1 MPSVF
6 QRDEQL
12 LDLEVHFRRTL
23 LAAGGQVFQQ
33 LLQQRVDQID
43 AAYQPRAEQIR
54 MGRRALTTATLF
66 GQVQIQR
73 DYYYDGQKGHC
84 PADAALG
91 FEGCCTPALSRL
103 ICRSAAEQSYGA
115 ASRDLQEYGGVE
127 VQERQIQRTVLRIGP
142 DTEAWLQKQPCGT
155 QAVPVM
161 YLGCDG
167 TGAPMRRE
175 ELVGRKGKGPEGQA
189 KTREVKLGAVFTQ
202 HVRDEKGRPIRDH
215 ASTTYLASFESV
227 EDFAP
232 QLRQEAIRRGVGQ
245 AGQVVFLS
253 DGAAWTE
260 ELQRQNFPN
269 AVSILDFYHAAERVH
284 ALAKATVGAEDGA
297 AKKQASR
304 WIKHLLRDR
313 VDRLIGEARTAL
325 PKSGQNRQLAR
336 EQIDFFNGHKNRMRY
351 GTYRR
356 KGWFIG
362 SGVVEAGC
370 KTVIGKRL
378 KQSGMF
384 WSETGAS
391 CVLNFRTLLLS
402 SRFDAFWRDRQNDL
416 AGKNDPLPLS

>member
-1 MPSVF
+1 MPSAF
-6 QRDEQL
+6 HRDEQL
-12 LDLEVHFRRTL
+12 LDLEVHFRKIL
-23 LAAGGQVFQQ
+23 LTAGSQVFGR
-33 LLQQRVDQID
+33 LLQQRVDQMD
-43 AAYQPRAEQIR
+43 ADYPPRAEQIR
-54 MGRRALTTATLF
+54 MGRRPLTTATLF

-73 DYYYDGQKGHC
+73 DYYYDGDKGHC

-91 FEGCCTPALSRL
+91 FEGCCTPALTRL
-103 ICRSAAEQSYGA
+103 ICRSAAQQPYGA

-127 VQERQIQRTVLRIGP
+127 VEERQIQRTVLRTGH
-142 DTEAWLQKQPCGT
+142 DTQAWLHKQPCST

-175 ELVGRKGKGPEGQA
+175 ELVGRKGKGPDGQA
-189 KTREVKLGAVFTQ
+189 KTREVKLGVVFTQ

-215 ASTTYLASFESV
+215 ASTTYLASFDRV

-253 DGAAWTE
+253 DGAVWTE

-269 AVSILDFYHAAERVH
+269 AASILDFYHAAERVH
-284 ALAKATVGAEDGA
+284 ALAKATVCAEDGA
-297 AKKQASR
+297 AKKQANR
-304 WIKHLLRDR
+304 WIKHLLRDQ
-313 VDRLIGEARTAL
+313 VDRVITEARVAL
-325 PKSGQNRQLAR
+325 PKRSPNRQLAQ
-336 EQIDFFNGHKNRMRY
+336 EQIDFLDGHKNRMKY

-416 AGKNDPLPLS
+416 AAKNDPLPLS

>member
-1 MPSVF
+1 MPSAF
-6 QRDEQL
+6 HRDEQL
-12 LDLEVHFRRTL
+12 LDLEVHFRKIL
-23 LAAGGQVFQQ
+23 LTAGSQVFGR

-43 AAYQPRAEQIR
+43 ADYHPRAEQIR
-54 MGRRALTTATLF
+54 MGRRPLTTATLF

-73 DYYYDGQKGHC
+73 DYYYDGYKGHC

-91 FEGCCTPALSRL
+91 FEGCCTPALARL
-103 ICRSAAEQSYGA
+103 ICRSAAQQPYGA

-127 VQERQIQRTVLRIGP
+127 VEERQIQRTVLRTGP
-142 DTEAWLQKQPCGT
+142 DTQAWLQKQPGST

-175 ELVGRKGKGPEGQA
+175 ELVGRKGKGPDGQA
-189 KTREVKLGAVFTQ
+189 KTREVKLGVVFTQ

-215 ASTTYLASFESV
+215 ASTTYLASFDRV

-253 DGAAWTE
+253 DGAVWTE

-269 AVSILDFYHAAERVH
+269 AASILDFYHAAERVH
-284 ALAKATVGAEDGA
+284 ALAKATVCAEDGA
-297 AKKQASR
+297 AKKQANR
-304 WIKHLLRDR
+304 WIKHLLRDQ
-313 VDRLIGEARTAL
+313 VDRVITEARVAL
-325 PKSGQNRQLAR
+325 PKRSPNRQLAE
-336 EQIDFFNGHKNRMRY
+336 EQIDFLNGHKIRMKY

-402 SRFDAFWRDRQNDL
+402 SRFDAFWRDRLNDL
-416 AGKNDPLPLS
+416 AAKNDPLPLS

>member
-1 MPSVF
+1 
-6 QRDEQL
+6 
-12 LDLEVHFRRTL
+12 
-23 LAAGGQVFQQ
+23 
-33 LLQQRVDQID
+33 
-43 AAYQPRAEQIR
+43 
-54 MGRRALTTATLF
+54 MGRRPLTTATLF

-73 DYYYDGQKGHC
+73 DYYYDGYKGHC

-91 FEGCCTPALSRL
+91 FEGCCTPALARL
-103 ICRSAAEQSYGA
+103 ICRSAAQQPYGA

-127 VQERQIQRTVLRIGP
+127 VEERQIQRTVLRTGP
-142 DTEAWLQKQPCGT
+142 DTQAWLQKQPGST

-175 ELVGRKGKGPEGQA
+175 ELVGRKGKGPDGQA
-189 KTREVKLGAVFTQ
+189 KTREVKLGVVFTQ

-215 ASTTYLASFESV
+215 ASTTYLASFDRV

-253 DGAAWTE
+253 DGAVWTE

-269 AVSILDFYHAAERVH
+269 AASILDFYHAAERVH
-284 ALAKATVGAEDGA
+284 ALARATVCAEDGA
-297 AKKQASR
+297 AKKQANR
-304 WIKHLLRDR
+304 WIKHLLRDQ
-313 VDRLIGEARTAL
+313 VDRVITEARVAL
-325 PKSGQNRQLAR
+325 PKRSPNRQLAQ
-336 EQIDFFNGHKNRMRY
+336 EQIDFLNGHKIRMKY

-416 AGKNDPLPLS
+416 AAKNDPLPLS

>member
-1 MPSVF
+1 MPSAF
-6 QRDEQL
+6 HRDEQL
-12 LDLEVHFRRTL
+12 LDLEVHFRKIL
-23 LAAGGQVFQQ
+23 LTAGSQVFGR

-43 AAYQPRAEQIR
+43 ADYHPRAEQIR
-54 MGRRALTTATLF
+54 MGRRPLTTATLF

-73 DYYYDGQKGHC
+73 DYYYDGYKGHC

-91 FEGCCTPALSRL
+91 FEGCCTPALARL
-103 ICRSAAEQSYGA
+103 ICRSAAQQPYGA

-127 VQERQIQRTVLRIGP
+127 VEERQIQRTVLRTGP
-142 DTEAWLQKQPCGT
+142 DTQAWLQKQPGST
-155 QAVPVM
+155 RAVPVM

-175 ELVGRKGKGPEGQA
+175 ELVGRKGKGPDGQA
-189 KTREVKLGAVFTQ
+189 KTREVKLGVVFTQ

-215 ASTTYLASFESV
+215 ASTTYLASFDRV

-253 DGAAWTE
+253 DGAVWTE

-269 AVSILDFYHAAERVH
+269 AASILDFYHAAERVH
-284 ALAKATVGAEDGA
+284 ALARATVCAEDGA
-297 AKKQASR
+297 AKKQANR
-304 WIKHLLRDR
+304 WIKHLLRDQ
-313 VDRLIGEARTAL
+313 VDRVITEARVAL
-325 PKSGQNRQLAR
+325 PKRSPNRQLAQ
-336 EQIDFFNGHKNRMRY
+336 EQIDFLNGHKIRMKY

-416 AGKNDPLPLS
+416 AAKNDPLPLS

>member
-1 MPSVF
+1 
-6 QRDEQL
+6 
-12 LDLEVHFRRTL
+12 
-23 LAAGGQVFQQ
+23 
-33 LLQQRVDQID
+33 
-43 AAYQPRAEQIR
+43 
-54 MGRRALTTATLF
+54 
-66 GQVQIQR
+66 
-73 DYYYDGQKGHC
+73 
-84 PADAALG
+84 
-91 FEGCCTPALSRL
+91 
-103 ICRSAAEQSYGA
+103 
-115 ASRDLQEYGGVE
+115 
-127 VQERQIQRTVLRIGP
+127 
-142 DTEAWLQKQPCGT
+142 
-155 QAVPVM
+155 
-161 YLGCDG
+161 
-167 TGAPMRRE
+167 MRRE
-175 ELVGRKGKGPEGQA
+175 ELVGRKGKGPDGQA
-189 KTREVKLGAVFTQ
+189 KTREVKLGVVFTQ

-215 ASTTYLASFESV
+215 ASTTYLASFDRV

-253 DGAAWTE
+253 DGAVWTE

-269 AVSILDFYHAAERVH
+269 AASILDFYHAAERVH
-284 ALAKATVGAEDGA
+284 ALAKATVCAEDGA

-304 WIKHLLRDR
+304 WIKHLLRDQ
-313 VDRLIGEARTAL
+313 VDRVITEARVAL
-325 PKSGQNRQLAR
+325 PKRSPNRQLAQ
-336 EQIDFFNGHKNRMRY
+336 EQIDFLNGHKNRMKY

-416 AGKNDPLPLS
+416 AAKNDPLPLS

>member
-1 MPSVF
+1 MPSAF
-6 QRDEQL
+6 HRDEQL
-12 LDLEVHFRRTL
+12 LDLEVHFRKIL
-23 LAAGGQVFQQ
+23 LTAGSQVFGR
-33 LLQQRVDQID
+33 LLQQRVDQMD
-43 AAYQPRAEQIR
+43 ADYPPRAEQIR
-54 MGRRALTTATLF
+54 MGRRPLTTATLF

-73 DYYYDGQKGHC
+73 DYYYDGDKGHC

-91 FEGCCTPALSRL
+91 LEGCCTPALARL
-103 ICRSAAEQSYGA
+103 ICRSAAQQPYGA

-127 VQERQIQRTVLRIGP
+127 VEERQIQRTVLRTGP
-142 DTEAWLQKQPCGT
+142 DTQAWLHKQPCST

-175 ELVGRKGKGPEGQA
+175 ELVGRKGKGSDGQA
-189 KTREVKLGAVFTQ
+189 KTREVKLGVVFTQ

-215 ASTTYLASFESV
+215 ASTTYLASFDRV

-253 DGAAWTE
+253 DGAVWTE
-260 ELQRQNFPN
+260 DLQRQNFPN
-269 AVSILDFYHAAERVH
+269 AASILDFYHAAERVH
-284 ALAKATVGAEDGA
+284 ALAKATVCAEDGA
-297 AKKQASR
+297 AKKQANR
-304 WIKHLLRDR
+304 WIKHLLRDQ
-313 VDRLIGEARTAL
+313 VDRVITEARVAL
-325 PKSGQNRQLAR
+325 PKRSPNRQLAQ
-336 EQIDFFNGHKNRMRY
+336 EQIDFLNGHKNRMKY

-416 AGKNDPLPLS
+416 AAKNDPLPLS

>member
-1 MPSVF
+1 MPSAF
-6 QRDEQL
+6 HRDEQL
-12 LDLEVHFRRTL
+12 LDLEVHFRKIL
-23 LAAGGQVFQQ
+23 LTAGSQVFGR

-43 AAYQPRAEQIR
+43 ADYHPRAEQIR
-54 MGRRALTTATLF
+54 MGRRPLTTATLF

-73 DYYYDGQKGHC
+73 DYYYDGYKGHC

-91 FEGCCTPALSRL
+91 FEGCCTPALARL
-103 ICRSAAEQSYGA
+103 ICRSAAQQPYGA

-127 VQERQIQRTVLRIGP
+127 VEERQIQRTVLRTGP
-142 DTEAWLQKQPCGT
+142 DTQAWLQKQPGST

-175 ELVGRKGKGPEGQA
+175 ELVGRKGKGPDGQA
-189 KTREVKLGAVFTQ
+189 KTREVKLGVVFTQ

-215 ASTTYLASFESV
+215 ASTTYLASFDRV

-253 DGAAWTE
+253 DGAVWTE

-269 AVSILDFYHAAERVH
+269 AASILDFYHAAERVH
-284 ALAKATVGAEDGA
+284 ALARATVCAEDGA
-297 AKKQASR
+297 AKKQANR
-304 WIKHLLRDR
+304 WIKHLLRDQ
-313 VDRLIGEARTAL
+313 VDRVITEARVAL
-325 PKSGQNRQLAR
+325 PKRSPNRQLAQ
-336 EQIDFFNGHKNRMRY
+336 EQIDFLNGHKIRMKY

-416 AGKNDPLPLS
+416 AAKNDPLPLS

>member
-1 MPSVF
+1 MPSAF
-6 QRDEQL
+6 HRDEQL
-12 LDLEVHFRRTL
+12 LDLEVHFRKIL
-23 LAAGGQVFQQ
+23 LTAGSQVFGR
-33 LLQQRVDQID
+33 LLQQRVDQMD
-43 AAYQPRAEQIR
+43 ADYPPRAEQIR
-54 MGRRALTTATLF
+54 MGRRPLTTATLF

-73 DYYYDGQKGHC
+73 DYYYDGDKGHC

-91 FEGCCTPALSRL
+91 FEGCCTPALARL
-103 ICRSAAEQSYGA
+103 ICRSAAQQPYGA

-127 VQERQIQRTVLRIGP
+127 VEERQIQRTVLRTGP
-142 DTEAWLQKQPCGT
+142 DTQAWLHKQPCST

-175 ELVGRKGKGPEGQA
+175 ELVGRKGKGPDGQA
-189 KTREVKLGAVFTQ
+189 KTREVKLGVVFTQ

-215 ASTTYLASFESV
+215 ASTTYLASFDRV

-269 AVSILDFYHAAERVH
+269 ATSILDFYHAAERVH
-284 ALAKATVGAEDGA
+284 ALAKATVCTQDSA
-297 AKKQASR
+297 AKKQANR
-304 WIKHLLRDR
+304 WIKHLLRDQ
-313 VDRLIGEARTAL
+313 VDRVITEARVAL
-325 PKSGQNRQLAR
+325 PKRGPNRQLAE
-336 EQIDFFNGHKNRMRY
+336 EQIDFFKGHKNRMHY

-416 AGKNDPLPLS
+416 AAKNDPLPLS

>member
-103 ICRSAAEQSYGA
+103 ICRS
-115 ASRDLQEYGGVE
+115 
-127 VQERQIQRTVLRIGP
+127 
-142 DTEAWLQKQPCGT
+142 CGT

-175 ELVGRKGKGPEGQA
+175 ELVGRKGKGPDGQA

-202 HVRDEKGRPIRDH
+202 HVRDEQGRPIRDH

-313 VDRLIGEARTAL
+313 VDRLIEEARTAL

-391 CVLNFRTLLLS
+391 CVLKFRTLLLS

-416 AGKNDPLPLS
+416 AGKNDLLPLS